1 MNNIEKFC
9 RKIEMPEEECE
20 VLGAAYLKIVENK
33 SAYGVFE
40 ECVSVYKQN
49 TVFDRRPIFEKI
61 EGLSEIIDIH
71 KYTLDLMYL
80 IMLVPHMK
88 EVYEENGLTEE
99 VFNDSVLDLKWKS
112 EECKSVYGVWGIS
125 VAGWTLDFFM
135 LKRLAFGRL
144 QFNLGSFKLDYSIS
158 GVNVKSGDQYIETHI
173 PSGRPL
179 VHEECRLSYD
189 RAAEHFKNI
198 FGDKPIIFGCNSWL
212 LSPNNRKILPETSNI
227 LKFMDDYE
235 ILEPAKDEKNSNLW
249 RIFSVEELPAN
260 LDDLPQNTSVQRA
273 FAKWLKEGNTIDR
286 AFGAFI
292 YPHRFRK

>member
-1 MNNIEKFC
+1 M
-9 RKIEMPEEECE
+9 
-20 VLGAAYLKIVENK
+20 
-33 SAYGVFE
+33 
-40 ECVSVYKQN
+40 
-49 TVFDRRPIFEKI
+49 
-61 EGLSEIIDIH
+61 
-71 KYTLDLMYL
+71 
-80 IMLVPHMK
+80 
-88 EVYEENGLTEE
+88 
-99 VFNDSVLDLKWKS
+99 
-112 EECKSVYGVWGIS
+112 
-125 VAGWTLDFFM
+125 
-135 LKRLAFGRL
+135 
-144 QFNLGSFKLDYSIS
+144 
-158 GVNVKSGDQYIETHI
+158 NVKSGDQYIETHI

-273 FAKWLKEGNTIDR
+273 FVKWLKEGNTIDR